1 MSFEYY
7 MKPLLNQPPDD
18 TEWYVRATYTALNSY
33 MEELEHIMEV
43 PKLMVNGTIVVP
55 GAAATYI
62 SGPFAYFIPIHKTIT
77 FQEVKSAMWCGDG
90 TMCFVNL
97 FNLFGKKFKQTFIT
111 LQALPFLNITAA
123 VNIPTTTFET
133 CAYEFLSNIKAIGPA
148 MNPDI
153 FLNLEST
160 YLIKALTTI
169 PPITVSCIGSSL
181 TPPGTFTGTVT
192 VSFAG
197 LV

>member
-1 MSFEYY
+1 MSFEYF

-62 SGPFAYFIPIHKTIT
+62 TGNLAYFIPIHKTIT
-77 FQEVKSAMWCGDG
+77 FQEVKAAMWCGDG

-97 FNLFGKKFKQTFIT
+97 FNLFGKKFVNTFKV
-111 LQALPFLNITAA
+111 LQALPFLNITAS
-123 VNIPTTTFET
+123 VNIPTNTFEP
-133 CAYEFLSNIKAIGPA
+133 CALEFLSNVRAIGPS

-169 PPITVSCIGSSL
+169 PPITVSCIGSSF
-181 TPPGTFTGTVT
+181 TPPGSFTGTVT

>member
-18 TEWYVRATYTALNSY
+18 TEWYVKATHNALTSY
-33 MEELEHIMEV
+33 LVELENMLSV
-43 PKLMVNGTIVVP
+43 PRQLVTGTVIVP
-55 GAAATYI
+55 GAGPTPL
-62 SGPFAYFIPIHKTIT
+62 SGPFAYFTPMHQNISYN
-77 FQEVKSAMWCGDG
+77 EVKSAMWCGDG

-97 FNLFGKKFKQTFIT
+97 FNLFGKKFTKTFIT

-123 VNIPTTTFET
+123 VNIPTNTFET